1 MNVCG
6 YLQLFAPMSAG
17 KMNQEYILC
26 PLHDFKNLLIIGKL
40 TALSEDRKDMDKII
54 LKVIK

>member
-17 KMNQEYILC
+17 KMKQKYILLC
-26 PLHDFKNLLIIGKL
+26 DFKNLLFIGKL
-40 TALSEDRKDMDKII
+40 AALSGDRKDMDKII